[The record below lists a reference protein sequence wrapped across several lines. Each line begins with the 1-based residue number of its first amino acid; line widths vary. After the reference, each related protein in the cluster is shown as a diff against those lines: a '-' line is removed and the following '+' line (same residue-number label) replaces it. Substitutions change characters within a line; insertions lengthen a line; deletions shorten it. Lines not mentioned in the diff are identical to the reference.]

1 MVVIREFRKHNGMNV
16 SAARLFC
23 QKIWCL
29 ATSKL
34 VMLPSLIGAGALFL
48 SAGRG
53 RLGVVGLAALAFAA
67 FSATQRWFARG
78 DELTELAWRDLQ
90 RKARQEHAKYL
101 RELRRALRGDRDPRT
116 SNMLKKLQRIHD
128 RLLMADRWQRDGASE
143 MFEEIR
149 VQANE
154 LYQAC
159 LRLLERSLEIW
170 QASRD
175 MATESARR
183 QLRDSREQLVTEVQ
197 HSIDNLEQTL
207 DHIQT
212 SQLKQGSE
220 VQTDAAR
227 LRDELDEGLTVA
239 RQVEQR
245 MRQLEVD
252 LESRQ
257 RI

>member
-1 MVVIREFRKHNGMNV
+1 MNV
-16 SAARLFC
+16 SPARLFW
-23 QKIWCL
+23 QKARCL
-29 ATSKL
+29 VTSKL
-34 VMLPSLIGAGALFL
+34 VLMPSLIGAGALFL

-53 RLGVVGLAALAFAA
+53 RLGIVGLAALAFAA
-67 FSATQRWFARG
+67 FNAVQRWFVGG
-78 DELTELAWRDLQ
+78 DELTEQAWHDLQ
-90 RKARQEHAKYL
+90 SKARQEHAKYL
-101 RELRRALRGDRDPRT
+101 RELRRQLRGDRDPRT

-128 RLLMADRWQRDGASE
+128 RLLMADRWQRDGANE
-143 MFEEIR
+143 MFEEVR

-170 QASRD
+170 RASRD

-212 SQLKQGSE
+212 SQLKQGSQ
-220 VQTDAAR
+220 VQIDATR
-227 LRDELDEGLTVA
+227 LREELDEGLSVA
-239 RQVEQR
+239 RHVEQR

>member
-1 MVVIREFRKHNGMNV
+1 MNV
-16 SAARLFC
+16 SPARLFW

-29 ATSKL
+29 VTSKL
-34 VMLPSLIGAGALFL
+34 VLLPSLIGAGALFF
-48 SAGRG
+48 SAGKG
-53 RLGVVGLAALAFAA
+53 RLGVVGLVALGFAVFGAA
-67 FSATQRWFARG
+67 QRWFAAG
-78 DELTELAWRDLQ
+78 DDLTERAWRDLQ
-90 RKARQEHAKYL
+90 GKARQEHAKYL
-101 RELRRALRGDRDPRT
+101 RELRRALRGDRDLRT

-143 MFEEIR
+143 MFGEIR
-149 VQANE
+149 VQAND

-175 MATESARR
+175 MATESARQ

-197 HSIDNLEQTL
+197 NSIDHLEQTL

-212 SQLKQGSE
+212 SQLKQGSQ
-220 VQTDAAR
+220 VQADATR
-227 LRDELDEGLTVA
+227 LREELDEGLTVA
-239 RQVEQR
+239 RQVEER
-245 MRQLEVD
+245 MSQLEVD
-252 LESRQ
+252 LESRH

>member
-1 MVVIREFRKHNGMNV
+1 MNV
-16 SAARLFC
+16 SPARLFW

-29 ATSKL
+29 ATSKFVL
-34 VMLPSLIGAGALFL
+34 MPTLLGAGALYFF
-48 SAGRG
+48 RG
-53 RLGVVGLAALAFAA
+53 NRQLFVVGLAALGFAA
-67 FSATQRWFARG
+67 FSAAQRWFAG
-78 DELTELAWRDLQ
+78 GAELTEQAYHDLQ
-90 RKARQEHAKYL
+90 TKARREHAKYL
-101 RELRRALRGDRDPRT
+101 RDLRRELRGDRDPRT
-116 SNMLKKLQRIHD
+116 SNMLKKLQKVHD
-128 RLLMADRWQRDGASE
+128 RLLMVDRWQRDGASE
-143 MFEEIR
+143 IFGEVN

-170 QASRD
+170 KASRD

-183 QLRDSREQLVTEVQ
+183 KLRDSREQLVTEVQ
-197 HSIDNLEQTL
+197 QSIDNLEQTL

-212 SQLKQGSE
+212 SQLKQGSQVE
-220 VQTDAAR
+220 SDAAR
-227 LRDELDEGLTVA
+227 LREELDEGLTVA

>member
-1 MVVIREFRKHNGMNV
+1 MNV
-16 SAARLFC
+16 SAARLFW
-23 QKIWCL
+23 QKVWCL
-29 ATSKL
+29 VTSKL
-34 VMLPSLIGAGALFL
+34 VLLPSLIGAGALLL
-48 SAGRG
+48 SAGKGQLR
-53 RLGVVGLAALAFAA
+53 VVGLAALAFAA
-67 FSATQRWFARG
+67 FNATRRWFASG
-78 DELTELAWRDLQ
+78 DELTERAWRGLQ
-90 RKARQEHAKYL
+90 RKASQEHAKYL
-101 RELRRALRGDRDPRT
+101 RQLRRELRGDRDPRT
-116 SNMLKKLQRIHD
+116 SIMLKKLQRVHD

-143 MFEEIR
+143 MFGEIR
-149 VQANE
+149 VQANA
-154 LYQAC
+154 LYQVC

-170 QASRD
+170 KVSRD

-207 DHIQT
+207 DHMQT
-212 SQLKQGSE
+212 SQLKQGSQ
-220 VQTDAAR
+220 VQADATR
-227 LRDELDEGLTVA
+227 LREELDEGLTVA